1 MTLKLY
7 SVDGK
12 TETLEVEHVCFGF
25 VGVSY
30 YVGDPLKDGHS
41 EFIHYSKDN
50 KHGLD
55 YAEVCNE

>member
-1 MTLKLY
+1 MTLKLH
-7 SVDGK
+7 SFDGK
-12 TETLEVEHVCFGF
+12 EEILKVGHVCFGF
-25 VGVSY
+25 NGVSY
-30 YVGDPLKDGHS
+30 YIGDPMKDGHS